1 MRFVKMHGLGNDY
14 VLVHTVTDPVTEPS
28 TLARSIS
35 DRHRGVGSDGLIL
48 VTPSEIADLGMK
60 IYNADG
66 SRAQMC
72 GNGIRCVAKYAV
84 ERGLCS
90 SATLRIETDAGV
102 RKATCAVTDGSVTH
116 VQIDMGSPRFLDHS
130 GQPPAEEDAAVIERP
145 VPVNGRT
152 LAVTFVSIGNPH
164 AVVFVDT
171 LDQVDLARD
180 GAALASNPLLP
191 GGINAHFVK
200 IESPDDCTMVSW
212 ERGSGA
218 TQACGTGACA
228 AAAAGH
234 RLQRLQFPLT
244 VHLPGGDLYVEQTH
258 SEKPVNRGNL
268 LMTGPAEEVFAGVWP
283 CSGRVSGR
291 SERPP
296 VSGPANENERG
307 AAGGGLP

>member
-1 MRFVKMHGLGNDY
+1 MQFVKMHGLGNDY
-14 VLVHTVTDPVTEPS
+14 ILVHTVTDPVTEPS
-28 TLARSIS
+28 ILARSIS

-48 VTPSEIADLGMK
+48 VTPSEVADVGMQ

-84 ERGLCS
+84 DRGLCS

-102 RKATCAVTDGSVTH
+102 RQAICAATGGSVTN
-116 VQIDMGSPRFLDHS
+116 VQIDMGSPRFLDRS
-130 GQPPAEEDAAVIERP
+130 GRPVADEDTAVIDRP

-152 LAVTFVSIGNPH
+152 LAVTCVSIGNPH

-180 GAALASNPLLP
+180 GAALASSPLLP
-191 GGINAHFVK
+191 GGINAHFVR
-200 IESPDDCTMVSW
+200 IESPHDCTMVSW

-228 AAAAGH
+228 VAAAAR
-234 RLQRLQFPLT
+234 RLGLTEYPLT
-244 VHLPGGDLYVEQTH
+244 VHLPGGDLYIEQT
-258 SEKPVNRGNL
+258 EPDKPVNQGHL

-283 CSGRVSGR
+283 CGGSVRDG
-291 SERPP
+291 SE
-296 VSGPANENERG
+296 
-307 AAGGGLP
+307 